1 MATLIKST
9 SLDFNTIKTRL
20 KDDLKKQAE
29 FKDYDFE
36 GSGLSNILDV
46 LAYNTHLNGLTANF
60 ALNESFLNTAQLR
73 SSVVSHAEALGY
85 VPRSFT
91 ASQALLNLSV
101 LITDANRPTSV
112 TLPAGTSFTSTVAGV
127 SYTFRTLEAFTGV
140 DDGNGSYVFKT
151 KTDSNQIP
159 VFEGTQK
166 TKTFVVGETSDSQI
180 YVIPDTTADI
190 NSLNVKV
197 FETVGGSTFESYTD
211 LRKAIRIEPTS
222 KHFQIK
228 EVPSGTYELLFGDG
242 KSTGKRPV
250 AGNKVVVTYLSV
262 VGATA
267 DGASAFT
274 PTSQLTVDGSQFTIN
289 VVTDTVSAGGAFKE
303 SIESI
308 RQNAPIYFASQ
319 QRLVTAEDYKAQILA
334 NFSAFLDDVIAWG
347 GNDNVPVEYG
357 NVYVGLKFKSGL
369 SESTQ
374 SDVKNQ
380 IVNDLTDN
388 LAIMSISTEFVD
400 PVETFLELQTFFN
413 FDPDL
418 TNTTARATENLVETT
433 IQNFFTSN
441 LNKFGQVFRRSTIL
455 SQIDD
460 LDVAILNSRMTVKA
474 QQRITPITGQSLSY
488 DINFPMAIATPDDV
502 NRIVTS
508 GRFVFNSR
516 TCFIR
521 NKLSSL
527 KLEMVD
533 IDGNVQ
539 VDNIGSYETGTGK
552 VSLVGFNPT
561 TIEGGSTL
569 KISVTPNNESTI
581 RPLRNFTLNLD
592 TDALVATAQID
603 FQNTQL
609 TL

>member
-46 LAYNTHLNGLTANF
+46 LAYNTHVNGLTANF

-166 TKTFVVGETSDSQI
+166 TKTFIVGETSDSQI

-190 NSLNVKV
+190 NSLTVRV

-250 AGNKVVVTYLSV
+250 AGNKVQVTYLSV
-262 VGATA
+262 VGETA

-319 QRLVTAEDYKAQILA
+319 QRLVTSEDYKAQILA

-369 SESTQ
+369 SEATQ
-374 SDVKNQ
+374 SDVKTQ
-380 IVNDLTDN
+380 IVNELTDN

-418 TNTTARATENLVETT
+418 TNVTARATENLVETT

-455 SQIDD
+455 SEIDD

-488 DINFPMAIATPDDV
+488 DINFPMPIATPDDV

-561 TIEGGSTL
+561 TIEGGSIL

>member
-112 TLPAGTSFTSTVAGV
+112 TLPVGTSFTSTVAGI

-140 DDGNGSYVFKT
+140 DDGNGLYVFKT

-166 TKTFVVGETSDSQI
+166 TKTFIIGETSDSQI

-211 LRKAIRIEPTS
+211 LRKAIRIESTS

-274 PTSQLTVDGSQFTIN
+274 PSSQLTVDGSQYTIN
-289 VVTDTVSAGGAFKE
+289 VVTDTVSAGGSFKE

-369 SESTQ
+369 SEATQ
-374 SDVKNQ
+374 SDVKTQ
-380 IVNDLTDN
+380 IVNELTDN

-433 IQNFFTSN
+433 IQNFFATN
-441 LNKFGQVFRRSTIL
+441 LNKFGQVFRRSAIL

-581 RPLRNFTLNLD
+581 RPLRNFTLDLD

>member
-20 KDDLKKQAE
+20 KDDLKKQTE

-166 TKTFVVGETSDSQI
+166 TKTFIVGETSDSQI

-190 NSLNVKV
+190 NSLTVRV

-274 PTSQLTVDGSQFTIN
+274 PSSQLTVDGSQYTIN

-334 NFSAFLDDVIAWG
+334 NFSAYLDDVIAWG

-374 SDVKNQ
+374 SDVKTQ
-380 IVNDLTDN
+380 IVNELTDN

-433 IQNFFTSN
+433 IQNFFATN

-488 DINFPMAIATPDDV
+488 DINFPMPIATPDDV